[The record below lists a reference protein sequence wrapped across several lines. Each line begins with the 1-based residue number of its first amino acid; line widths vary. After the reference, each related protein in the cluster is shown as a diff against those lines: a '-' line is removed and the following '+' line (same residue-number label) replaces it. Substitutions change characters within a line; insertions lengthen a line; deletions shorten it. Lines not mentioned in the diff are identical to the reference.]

1 MNKKIVA
8 LFTTVFLTF
17 SSALT
22 VSATNQD
29 VNSYNPTEPEKQL
42 GIIKTIDIDE
52 SGTVSLN
59 KHSLQGSLDKNGD
72 VYIET
77 VKRPKVFASD
87 DKESLKIYYFL
98 DKDGDIF
105 SMKLNQDSY
114 LEDKEENQITLKK
127 VSFLEGRNGVA
138 DKKDGFKSNLV
149 PEKFLP
155 KTDLKDSNEALNKT
169 EKEIGQFNPN
179 KIINPFYVFISL
191 FVLLDIL
198 IVNKLFFQKKK
209 RIDGKEDIEND

>member
-1 MNKKIVA
+1 MNKKIVG

-17 SSALT
+17 SNSLT

-59 KHSLQGSLDKNGD
+59 KHSSQGSLDKNGD

-114 LEDKEENQITLKK
+114 LEDKEETQITLKK

-198 IVNKLFFQKKK
+198 IVNKIFFQKKK